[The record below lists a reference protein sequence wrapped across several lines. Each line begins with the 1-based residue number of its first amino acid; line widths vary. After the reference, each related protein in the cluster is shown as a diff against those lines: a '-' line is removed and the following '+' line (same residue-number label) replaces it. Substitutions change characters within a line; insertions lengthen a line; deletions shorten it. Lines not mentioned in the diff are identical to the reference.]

1 MYSMNALWAKGN
13 SEYMIVLSLPFS
25 SLPLAYSGRIVNSY
39 CRWNKISI
47 LVKQVKNREKN
58 IYIVA
63 VNQHDNFEPYIQKA
77 RYRFAPATL
86 SIAPL

>member
-1 MYSMNALWAKGN
+1 MNALWAEGI
-13 SEYMIVLSLPFS
+13 SEYMTVSSLPFS

-39 CRWNKISI
+39 CGWNKIFI
-47 LVKQVKNREKN
+47 LVKQVKKKRGKNN

-63 VNQHDNFEPYIQKA
+63 VNHHDNFEPYLQKA
-77 RYRFAPATL
+77 RYRFAPTTP